1 MTHYCFFREGTK
13 YKTMLLQDF
22 YKTRYFYNFLSDHIF
37 LLLIMVEM
45 KQQTSVVWIIWLQV
59 CNKKLAYIKSI
70 NQHNWSTVNWKWKNQ
85 NNCCRGFKKKILKS
99 HYQLWMILQMW
110 YSYPCSAMPSMNS
123 CFENTH
129 CVAALNFQAISRT
142 LILAGSKPRSSQNSW
157 IPSMPIL
164 LSSWGSVH
172 RIYS

>member
-85 NNCCRGFKKKILKS
+85 NNCCRGLEKKKKS
-99 HYQLWMILQMW
+99 HYQLWMMITNVIFL
-110 YSYPCSAMPSMNS
+110 P
-123 CFENTH
+123 
-129 CVAALNFQAISRT
+129 
-142 LILAGSKPRSSQNSW
+142 
-157 IPSMPIL
+157 L
-164 LSSWGSVH
+164 LSH
-172 RIYS
+172 AIYELLLWKHTLCSCPELPGYKQNANTGWIQTEVITEQLNPINANLVVIVGICTQNI